1 MRDVFF
7 LNTGILFHISLL
19 VTDIL
24 STQPK
29 PRPQIFN
36 PLKGKFEA
44 IISSCLLLTVYKV
57 LVYWL
62 IVLSGV
68 YVCWKL
74 VVKLPA
80 CLWSLPLLG
89 AIATAILLWQVKIH
103 SDNKIEEWSVQ
114 PGIKKNSRV
123 GWGGVGYD
131 GRLTWKWKPAVCFH
145 EYDFCLQE
153 AFSQHNKVII

>member
-24 STQPK
+24 STQLK

-36 PLKGKFEA
+36 PLKGKFET
-44 IISSCLLLTVYKV
+44 IISSRLLLTVYRV

-103 SDNKIEEWSVQ
+103 SDNKMEERSVQ
-114 PGIKKNSRV
+114 SGIKKIV
-123 GWGGVGYD
+123 GWGGVGWCWIWRTAD
-131 GRLTWKWKPAVCFH
+131 M
-145 EYDFCLQE
+145 
-153 AFSQHNKVII
+153 KVETCCMLPRIWLSTRSFFTT

>member
-1 MRDVFF
+1 MLMRDVFF

-103 SDNKIEEWSVQ
+103 SDNKMEEWSVQ
-114 PGIKKNSRV
+114 PGIKKIV
-123 GWGGVGYD
+123 GWGGVVLDMTD
-131 GRLTWKWKPAVCFH
+131 GWH
-145 EYDFCLQE
+145 ESGNLLYASTNVTLSTRSF
-153 AFSQHNKVII
+153 FTT